1 MVFALARLGTGHQF
15 EHNSVAFE
23 RGVSA
28 IDVLM
33 DDMDVLID
41 NIRFICVIFM
51 ISAYKKLKSI
61 GTQKKITRNG
71 NTGYWIDFGSLY
83 SLQKYTIR
91 TDGKHQLCSGD
102 L

>member
-1 MVFALARLGTGHQF
+1 MVFALARLGVGHQF

-71 NTGYWIDFGSLY
+71 NT
-83 SLQKYTIR
+83 
-91 TDGKHQLCSGD
+91 
-102 L
+102 